1 MRRHALCLAPVFA
14 GEDNP
19 LPLERIGKADGM
31 KRKIFIVG
39 MGAGNPEHVT
49 MQAIDALN
57 QASVFFIPNK
67 GEGKAELAS
76 LRRDI
81 CERFVANKAYRL
93 VDYDVPVRN
102 SSASYRQ
109 DVKDWH
115 DEIERVIERLLIEK
129 LGEEER
135 GAFLSWGDPSLY
147 DSVLRILERIA
158 AGGKVELD
166 YEVIP
171 GITSVQALAAAH
183 RIPLNRIGESVLIT
197 TGRKLAEGLPE
208 HAESVVVMLDG
219 QAAFR
224 SVDGDTYIYWGAN
237 IGTEHEVLVGGT
249 LKEVMGEIERAREA
263 VRKQSGWVMD
273 TYLLKKRD

>member
-1 MRRHALCLAPVFA
+1 
-14 GEDNP
+14 
-19 LPLERIGKADGM
+19 M
-31 KRKIFIVG
+31 KRKIFVVG

-57 QASVFFIPNK
+57 RASVFFIPNK

-93 VDYDVPVRN
+93 VNYEVPVRN
-102 SSASYRQ
+102 SSASYGQ
-109 DVKDWH
+109 DVKEWH
-115 DEIERVIERLLIEK
+115 DAIERVIERLLIEE

-135 GAFLSWGDPSLY
+135 GAFLSWGDPGLY

-158 AGGKVELD
+158 AGGKIELD
-166 YEVIP
+166 FEVIP

-197 TGRKLAEGLPE
+197 TGRKLAEGFPE
-208 HAESVVVMLDG
+208 NADSVVVMLDG

-224 SVDGDTYIYWGAN
+224 TVDGDTYIYWGAN
-237 IGTEHEVLVGGT
+237 IGTEHEVLVAGT
-249 LKEVMGEIERAREA
+249 LKEVSGEIERAREA
-263 VRKQSGWVMD
+263 VRRQSGWVMD